1 MLTATQATDPLLNER
16 EATHGDYGV
25 NAGISQSLKD
35 FIRATHNYKNLSD
48 DKKESLDL
56 IATKIA
62 RILSGDA
69 DEPEHWKD
77 IGGYARLAERGCSQP
92 K

>member
-1 MLTATQATDPLLNER
+1 MLTATQVTDQLLNER
-16 EATHGDYGV
+16 GATHGDYGQ
-25 NAGISQSLKD
+25 NAEMAQDLKGLFRTAHNWDSLS
-35 FIRATHNYKNLSD
+35 SD
-48 DKKESLDL
+48 KRESLDL

-62 RILSGDA
+62 RILSGNA

-77 IGGYARLAERGCSQP
+77 ISGYARLAERGCSLF